1 MTIVRLCDFCGRE
14 IRRGAS
20 RIKLMESDA
29 REYPRSVI
37 GDYHDYCWLDVK
49 EALCLIESVGGSLHH
64 LPVATHQ
71 AISAMRR
78 RHHFPG
84 SGGAR

>member
-37 GDYHDYCWLDVK
+37 GDYHDYCWMEVRG
-49 EALCLIESVGGSLHH
+49 ALRLIESVGGSLEH
-64 LPVATHQ
+64 LPVASHQ
-71 AISAMRR
+71 AITAMRR
-78 RHHFPG
+78 RHRFPDG
-84 SGGAR
+84 GGAA

>member
-37 GDYHDYCWLDVK
+37 GDYHDYCWLEVR
-49 EALCLIESVGGSLHH
+49 EALRLIEGVGGSLHN
-64 LPVATHQ
+64 LRVATHQ

-78 RHHFPG
+78 RHHLPDG
-84 SGGAR
+84 RGAA